1 MAESWIWQNRPIRAV
16 GNTKLERTK
25 IILHSTYIIK
35 YTDKFL
41 FIFFLVW
48 LIDSSISNIP
58 PPQKKKEKAWLLKK
72 FNFHV

>member
-58 PPQKKKEKAWLLKK
+58 PPPKKKEKAWLLKK
-72 FNFHV
+72 FNFNV